1 MAGGTDPNGCD
12 CKDSDDTDS
21 ASRSPGAICVVAGGT
36 DTITSDCTGS
46 DGAGSTSR
54 PKVAISLVADG
65 TDPNKSECTGSD
77 GENEEVIDRTLA
89 VFRGEGLP
97 STVVGRF
104 LGLDDS
110 V

>member
-1 MAGGTDPNGCD
+1 M
-12 CKDSDDTDS
+12 SIS
-21 ASRSPGAICVVAGGT
+21 VVAGVT
-36 DTITSDCTGS
+36 YTNTSDCTGS

-54 PKVAISLVADG
+54 PTVAISLVADG

-77 GENEEVIDRTLA
+77 GANDGVIDRTLA
-89 VFRGEGLP
+89 VFRGEGLG